1 LPFQGFAK
9 PIFAIPGNHDWFD
22 AIEGANF
29 LEPKAARAAME
40 ARVHADLGLTTT
52 NARRI
57 ERLIADAARLRRL
70 YGVNAGNQRAAFF
83 ELQTDGFALLAI
95 DTGILRTID
104 ERQSAW
110 VERVLER
117 SRGKFI
123 MAIMGHPRIAGG
135 HDIPQTAEGHDVS
148 ESAEKFAALYQLLAK
163 HNVRIAMAG
172 DTHDFEYYKERLG
185 G

>member
-1 LPFQGFAK
+1 QYSLVSQYLKLGLHDDLKFLVISSDVIYPAGSMHDYEANFYLPFQGFAK

-22 AIEGANF
+22 SIEGANF
-29 LEPKAARAAME
+29 LEPKAAGAAME

-117 SRGKFI
+117 S
-123 MAIMGHPRIAGG
+123 
-135 HDIPQTAEGHDVS
+135 
-148 ESAEKFAALYQLLAK
+148 
-163 HNVRIAMAG
+163 
-172 DTHDFEYYKERLG
+172 
-185 G
+185 